1 VCDWEKG
8 KCLMVK
14 NSKSL
19 MMNWQN
25 SKKSLFFRYIEVWML
40 LGIKYTDLQL
50 FFTACVHLPP
60 ALEELFEKFRNIF
73 EKASFVF
80 PIDSDPK
87 VMLEY
92 TAMYFKAKAM
102 LGEIF
107 LIISD
112 ETFLYSIKY
121 VFAD

>member
-1 VCDWEKG
+1 MFD
-8 KCLMVK
+8 CLK
-14 NSKSL
+14 FEILDELAKFY
-19 MMNWQN
+19 
-25 SKKSLFFRYIEVWML
+25 KILFFRYIEVWML

-50 FFTACVHLPP
+50 LFTACVHLPP
-60 ALEELFEKFRNIF
+60 ALEEFLEKFRNIF
-73 EKASFVF
+73 EMASFVF

-107 LIISD
+107 LIIFD
-112 ETFLYSIKY
+112 W
-121 VFAD
+121 